1 MGVGMPSIRPG
12 VIAPRPP
19 AYIAGQVDELRK
31 MALGLSETARHVYVR
46 LLGEHPLKSC
56 EVSDRQ
62 PNTEPTIG
70 DELDVVRSDLAY
82 VGSLLNEVA
91 KSVSRG

>member
-1 MGVGMPSIRPG
+1 MPSIRPG

-31 MALGLSETARHVYVR
+31 LALALSETSRHIHNR
-46 LLGEHPLKSC
+46 LLGDHPLKPC
-56 EVSDRQ
+56 EVTDRQ

-70 DELDVVRSDLAY
+70 DELDMVRADLIY
-82 VGSLLNEVA
+82 INDLLNAIA
-91 KSVSRG
+91 KAVSRG